1 MFSISAFK
9 FLVCKRREICFLTS
23 EILFFQKR
31 LCCLFLF
38 DCRRAFAADIV
49 FGISPAYD
57 NILHCMV
64 KSDFLM
70 KTQNTILSA
79 AFVLALSAGLNAG
92 LGFVKSRLLA
102 GHFGVS
108 EELSI
113 FYTADRIPNLIYS
126 VLVIG
131 ALSTIFIPIFN
142 GLYKKN
148 KDSAWKAASSI
159 INASVLFFMIMGGI
173 IFIFAP
179 QIMQVLSVNKFTPEQ
194 IQLGASLM
202 RIMLAG
208 QFILIISSFLTS
220 LLQSFKYFLIPAV
233 APVIYSLGMIIGI
246 VFLSPTL
253 GIYGPTWGV
262 ILGAVLHLA
271 IQLPLL
277 KKIDLK
283 YAFIM
288 DLKDKGIREMCVLM
302 PPRILS
308 VLIANVLYTLNNSLA
323 ILISTPS
330 VIFLKFASQLQFF
343 PVNLFGISIAS
354 AALPTLSLESEDTEE
369 IDLDT
374 KAVSGK
380 NNSKDPLEKFKK
392 TFVTSFLQMMYL
404 VIPAGIM
411 MLVLRVPIVRLVYG
425 VENFPWY
432 ATLETARTLGFF
444 SLSIFA
450 QSAIYLITRAF
461 YSLKDTVTPV
471 KVSLVTIFINV
482 LLSLVFIYIFGWGVW
497 SIALSFSIT
506 SIIDMSVMFWL
517 LSRKV
522 GGFELGKLFVSFSKI
537 ALSGA
542 SMALSLYLFMK
553 LLDLTVLDTSRTINL
568 VVLCGISTGA
578 GFVSYFAFTKL
589 FQVEEVVILYKLAKK
604 FRIKGLMAEE
614 KPSVIQEKSVE

>member
-1 MFSISAFK
+1 M
-9 FLVCKRREICFLTS
+9 
-23 EILFFQKR
+23 
-31 LCCLFLF
+31 
-38 DCRRAFAADIV
+38 V

-79 AFVLALSAGLNAG
+79 AFVLALSAGLNAV

-102 GHFGVS
+102 RHFGVS
-108 EELSI
+108 EDLSV

-142 GLYKKN
+142 GIYKKN
-148 KDSAWKAASSI
+148 KTGAWKAASSI
-159 INASVLFFMIMGGI
+159 INASVVFFMFIGGVMY
-173 IFIFAP
+173 IFAP
-179 QIMQVLSVNKFTPEQ
+179 QIMQILSVNKFTPVQ
-194 IQLGASLM
+194 VQLGASLM
-202 RIMLAG
+202 RIMLIG

-220 LLQSFKYFLIPAV
+220 LLQSFKYFLIPAI
-233 APVIYSLGMIIGI
+233 APIIYNLGMIVGI
-246 VFLSPTL
+246 VFLSPKF

-262 ILGAVLHLA
+262 VLGAILHLA
-271 IQLPLL
+271 VQIPLL
-277 KKIDLK
+277 KRINLK
-283 YAFIM
+283 YTFIM
-288 DLKDKGIREMCVLM
+288 DLKDKGIREMCALM

-354 AALPTLSLESEDTEE
+354 AALPTLSLESED
-369 IDLDT
+369 LDDI
-374 KAVSGK
+374 KK
-380 NNSKDPLEKFKK
+380 NGEAKDPYEKFKK
-392 TFVTSFLQMMYL
+392 TFLTSFLQMMYL
-404 VIPAGIM
+404 VIPAGVM
-411 MLVLRVPIVRLVYG
+411 MLVLRVPLVRLVYG
-425 VENFPWY
+425 VENFPWE

-450 QSAIYLITRAF
+450 QSAVYLITRAF
-461 YSLKDTVTPV
+461 YSLKDTITPV

-482 LLSLVFIYIFGWGVW
+482 LLSLFFIYGFKWGVW
-497 SIALSFSIT
+497 SVALSFSIT
-506 SIIDMSVMFWL
+506 SIVDMSVMFWL

-568 VVLCGISTGA
+568 VILCGIATGA
-578 GFVSYFAFTKL
+578 GFFSYLAFTKL
-589 FQVEEVVILYKLAKK
+589 FQVDEVAILYKLAKK
-604 FRIKGLMAEE
+604 FRIKGLAAEE
-614 KPSVIQEKSVE
+614 KPSVIQEKLVE

>member
-1 MFSISAFK
+1 
-9 FLVCKRREICFLTS
+9 
-23 EILFFQKR
+23 
-31 LCCLFLF
+31 
-38 DCRRAFAADIV
+38 
-49 FGISPAYD
+49 
-57 NILHCMV
+57 MV
-64 KSDFLM
+64 KSGFLM
-70 KTQNTILSA
+70 RTQNTILSA
-79 AFVLALSAGLNAG
+79 AFVLALSAGVNAV

-102 GHFGVS
+102 QHFGVS
-108 EELSI
+108 DDLSV

-302 PPRILS
+302 RP
-308 VLIANVLYTLNNSLA
+308 
-323 ILISTPS
+323 
-330 VIFLKFASQLQFF
+330 
-343 PVNLFGISIAS
+343 
-354 AALPTLSLESEDTEE
+354 
-369 IDLDT
+369 
-374 KAVSGK
+374 
-380 NNSKDPLEKFKK
+380 
-392 TFVTSFLQMMYL
+392 
-404 VIPAGIM
+404 GIM

-568 VVLCGISTGA
+568 VILCGIATGA
-578 GFVSYFAFTKL
+578 GFFSYLAFTKL
-589 FQVEEVVILYKLAKK
+589 FQVDEVAILYKLAKK
-604 FRIKGLMAEE
+604 FRIKGLAAEE
-614 KPSVIQEKSVE
+614 KPSVIQEKLVE